1 MILRK
6 SIASKGCVAACVAL
20 IICALIGSY
29 IFKFFAITLDA
40 FRIMGGI
47 LFFRSG
53 LKMIEANVS
62 RTRSTPKEQEEGLLH
77 DDIAV
82 SPIGIPLIAGP
93 GAITA
98 SMVLS
103 GQSHGVVDYGILVV
117 AIVVVMIL
125 TYFILSGA
133 NSLAKRLGATGTRI
147 IQRIMGLILLVIAT
161 QFVINGV
168 TPVLEGILIRVEH

>member
-1 MILRK
+1 
-6 SIASKGCVAACVAL
+6 
-20 IICALIGSY
+20 
-29 IFKFFAITLDA
+29 
-40 FRIMGGI
+40 
-47 LFFRSG
+47 
-53 LKMIEANVS
+53 
-62 RTRSTPKEQEEGLLH
+62 
-77 DDIAV
+77 
-82 SPIGIPLIAGP
+82 
-93 GAITA
+93 
-98 SMVLS
+98 MVLS